1 MYNCGPT
8 VYNFAH
14 IGNLRAFVFAD
25 TIRRSLEWNGYRV
38 QQVINITDVGHLVSD
53 GDDGEDKMVV
63 GATREG
69 KSIEEIIAE
78 YSDAFYDDL
87 EALNVL
93 AAVDRGKE
101 DSFPRATHHISEQ
114 ITLINRL
121 NEKGYTYTTSDGIYF
136 DTSKF
141 PAYPDFA
148 RLDVVGMQ
156 AGVRVDLGEKKN
168 STDFALWKFSPSDG
182 VQREQE
188 WDSPLGIDRKG
199 FPGWHLEC
207 SAMAM
212 EYLGETIDIH
222 TGGIDHIPVHHTNEI
237 AQSECATGKTF
248 ARYWMHSAFMNV
260 DGQKMSKSLGNT
272 YTLKDLVKFAH
283 RGTSASAFRY
293 WLLNAHY
300 RTLMNFSQD
309 AFSGAE
315 DAYASLLNKIINLS
329 TVIGTLNTVY
339 MDRFTQSIN
348 NDLDTH
354 SAITL
359 MWDLIKDDT
368 VSNPDKLATIFKF
381 DEVFGLKLRER
392 FDFTLGGRMPLDIH
406 LLRDQNPTV
415 HQLYV
420 DRQHA
425 RNEKNWAESDRL
437 RDEIAKLGY
446 GVKDTPEG
454 QVLSKL

>member
-1 MYNCGPT
+1 
-8 VYNFAH
+8 
-14 IGNLRAFVFAD
+14 
-25 TIRRSLEWNGYRV
+25 
-38 QQVINITDVGHLVSD
+38 
-53 GDDGEDKMVV
+53 
-63 GATREG
+63 
-69 KSIEEIIAE
+69 
-78 YSDAFYDDL
+78 
-87 EALNVL
+87 
-93 AAVDRGKE
+93 
-101 DSFPRATHHISEQ
+101 
-114 ITLINRL
+114 
-121 NEKGYTYTTSDGIYF
+121 
-136 DTSKF
+136 
-141 PAYPDFA
+141 
-148 RLDVVGMQ
+148 
-156 AGVRVDLGEKKN
+156 
-168 STDFALWKFSPSDG
+168 
-182 VQREQE
+182 
-188 WDSPLGIDRKG
+188 
-199 FPGWHLEC
+199 
-207 SAMAM
+207 
-212 EYLGETIDIH
+212 
-222 TGGIDHIPVHHTNEI
+222 
-237 AQSECATGKTF
+237 
-248 ARYWMHSAFMNV
+248 MNV